1 MKIQRNK
8 TIIKEFG
15 IKPKRI
21 SFGREIN
28 KINSRSL
35 KMIKVKKLIRVGRKS
50 LILLFP
56 KQEKWKMRIKYR
68 EQNRVGKLEEW
79 ADMDGKRTSKKV

>member
-1 MKIQRNK
+1 
-8 TIIKEFG
+8 
-15 IKPKRI
+15 
-21 SFGREIN
+21 
-28 KINSRSL
+28 
-35 KMIKVKKLIRVGRKS
+35 MIKVKKLIKVGRKS

-79 ADMDGKRTSKKV
+79 AAMDGKRTSKKV